1 MAQIKLLKIAA
12 DGVPLEMDTAAD
24 EITLLS
30 GQFGNVLASG
40 NSIVSTDTDGNLIL
54 TPDGAGDLVLDGVNW
69 PQADGSVNQ
78 VITTDGA
85 GQLSWANNFANQV
98 FNSYTA
104 DEAIA
109 AVDALYISAA
119 DSVSKASAAGCGA
132 ASRLMGFALAGAIDT
147 APVDVVSEGVLTGFS
162 GMTPGDRMFLSATAG
177 AVTATRPTG
186 TGNTIVMAGYAKS
199 ATDLHIHIEQLG
211 RLA

>member
-104 DEAIA
+104 DETIA

-119 DSVSKASAAGCGA
+119 DNVSKASATAGGA
-132 ASRLMGFALAGAIDT
+132 ESRLMGFALASAADT
-147 APVDVVSEGVLTGFS
+147 DPVDVVSEGVLDGFS
-162 GMTPGDRMFLSATAG
+162 GLTPGSRYYLSDTAG
-177 AVTATRPTG
+177 LITPTIPVG
-186 TGNTIVMAGYAKS
+186 TGNTVVQAGYAKN
-199 ATDLHIHIEQLG
+199 ATSLQIHIEQMG
-211 RLA
+211 RRA